1 MRHDTQDNI
10 DSLIVTWCQLVNAT
24 SDISGGDDT
33 DCASVICPAACPGD
47 VNGDGFT
54 IVTDLL
60 TMLAAW
66 GACP

>member
-10 DSLIVTWCQLVNAT
+10 DSSIVTWCQLVNAT
-24 SDISGGDDT
+24 SDISE
-33 DCASVICPAACPGD
+33 GD

-60 TMLAAW
+60 AMLAVW